1 MTKYTNAI
9 AVILIAL
16 GFTGCQSTGYQPQDY
31 SANKSGIITAETL
44 TSYIEDWKNNKP
56 EGTTGNLIIVQAG
69 ATSSGKFIKH
79 NDNDVFVYQIP
90 AGGTCDPSYRRHDGM
105 ANVPGALLAGP
116 YIDGMISTFNM
127 DPEKDFVVF
136 AVGEGAT
143 TMREIVR
150 SWWVMTYW
158 GWNKER
164 LAFLDGSVSYDF
176 SKSSGLS
183 NNLVAHPSTPP
194 VKLDADGNPVIHNGQ
209 MVPIAPFYS
218 MKTLNNV
225 QTNLQIYIND
235 MMIIAAKV
243 NKNGYFIADARGS
256 EEYTGK
262 KYSKFSDDKVCGPNK
277 DEKCLM
283 PLQGHIRG
291 AIDFPYTDILI
302 MDDFK
307 EDINGDGKVDKK
319 DASYKF
325 KSPIDL
331 EKLYSEKGYKKGDK
345 VITYC
350 RTGRK
355 STLIAITAHTVLN
368 YPVAMYDGSWVQWG
382 EMAGGRTDVN
392 GAEILPKGSYMD
404 LDNSK
409 YTVVTHRIDPEYTQD
424 SSIYE
429 IDLDATT
436 SQKIAEEDKAY
447 MIK

>member
-1 MTKYTNAI
+1 MKKYTNAI
-9 AVILIAL
+9 TVILIAL
-16 GFTGCQSTGYQPQDY
+16 GFTGCQPQDY
-31 SANKSGIITAETL
+31 SANKSGIVTAETI

-79 NDNDVFVYQIP
+79 NDKDVFVYQIP
-90 AGGTCDPSYRRHDGM
+90 AGGACDPSYRRHDGM

-116 YIDGMISTFNM
+116 YVDGMISTFNM

-136 AVGEGAT
+136 AVGEGTT

-183 NNLVAHPSTPP
+183 DNLVAHPSMPP
-194 VKLDADGNPVIHNGQ
+194 VKLDADGKPVIHNGQ

-218 MKTLNNV
+218 MKALNNV
-225 QTNLQIYIND
+225 QTDLQIYIND
-235 MMIIAAKV
+235 MMNIAAKDD
-243 NKNGYFIADARGS
+243 KNGYFIADARGS
-256 EEYTGK
+256 KEYTGEK
-262 KYSKFSDDKVCGPNK
+262 NSRFSDAKVCGPNK

-283 PLQGHIRG
+283 PLQGHIRD
-291 AIDFPYTDILI
+291 AIDFPYTDLLI

-307 EDINGDGKVDKK
+307 EDINGDGKIDKN

-325 KSPIDL
+325 KSPMEAENIY
-331 EKLYSEKGYKKGDK
+331 KSKGYKKGDK
-345 VITYC
+345 IVTYC
-350 RTGRK
+350 RSGRK
-355 STLIAITAHTVLN
+355 ATVLTITAQELN

-392 GAEILPKGSYMD
+392 GQEILPKGSYMD
-404 LDNSK
+404 LDNPK
-409 YTVVTHRIDPEYTQD
+409 YTVVTKRIEPEYTQD

-436 SQKIAEEDKAY
+436 SQKIVEEDKAY